1 MFKYINLKK
10 LTANTLV
17 GILITG
23 SFVIQSSEN
32 KALAA
37 SCGNNGHGN
46 NAAKTYNLVTGNLV
60 TGRLT
65 IGGFD
70 PSTSSSTQKD
80 NLIADLDNGYVT
92 SNSHY
97 YIEYTD
103 NDPSDGTGYSLTF
116 AEATQM
122 VETHPDWELTGNGAT
137 TILDCAGNDYDGDG
151 INDAIELGSDF
162 NNPIDTDGDGI
173 PDYEDT
179 DSDNDGINDG
189 LEGTITPNM
198 TGHLTADNHYG
209 LFIGNDNGSDLNF
222 IGRNEYGPSGNPGTY
237 NWSIKEEWNFY
248 LDDDDYIYVVVWDDA
263 NVDESWIGEFI
274 LDSGETLLSVEDSW
288 EYIIASGSNPGDY
301 GEVPS
306 NSELQSEISSAN
318 WQSVN
323 SRGDNGMIPWGTI
336 AGISSDADF
345 LNTTTPSNGNYTIF
359 RTKFAVKPE
368 LSSSGETD
376 SDGDGITD
384 DIEIGADPDNPKDT
398 DADGTPDYLD
408 PDSDNNGIDDILE
421 VGSDP
426 NNPVDSDGDGLYD
439 FQDDDDDNNG
449 ILDVDEIGD
458 DSSSNPGYDLNGDG
472 SPDIYPNDFDGD
484 GIPDYLDPDSDGDTI
499 PDSVEVGSDPNN
511 PQNTDKDNP
520 NSPAEPDEDPDYLD
534 TDSDNDNIPDAVE
547 AGDNNPNTPP
557 INSNPNQDDGDDPYD
572 DYDYTEYTHID

>member
-10 LTANTLV
+10 ITANTLV

-46 NAAKTYNLVTGNLV
+46 NAAKIYNLATGKLK
-60 TGRLT
+60 

-70 PSTSSSTQKD
+70 PSSSSSTHKN
-80 NLIADLDNGYVT
+80 NLIDDLDNGYVT

-122 VETHPDWELTGNGAT
+122 VETHPDWELTGNSAT

-162 NNPIDTDGDGI
+162 NSPIDTDGDGI

-209 LFIGNDNGSDLNF
+209 LFTGNDNGSDLNF
-222 IGRNEYGPSGNPGTY
+222 IGRNEYGRSGNPGRY
-237 NWSIKEEWNFY
+237 NWSIGEQWNFF
-248 LDDDDYIYVVVWDDA
+248 LDDDDYIYVVVWDDG

-306 NSELQSEISSAN
+306 NSQLESEISSAN
-318 WQSVN
+318 WQSVLR
-323 SRGDNGMIPWGTI
+323 RGPNGMSPWGTI
-336 AGISSDADF
+336 AGISNDADF

-368 LSSSGETD
+368 LTNPPSNQPPIAVDD
-376 SDGDGITD
+376 SVLAYYKILTLDALANDT
-384 DIEIGADPDNPKDT
+384 DPDNPDEPLT
-398 DADGTPDYLD
+398 ITAVQNVTGGTAEVIDGMIVYTPTSGPGTYT
-408 PDSDNNGIDDILE
+408 LE
-421 VGSDP
+421 YTCS
-426 NNPVDSDGDGLYD
+426 
-439 FQDDDDDNNG
+439 
-449 ILDVDEIGD
+449 
-458 DSSSNPGYDLNGDG
+458 DSSGATSQPATVTIELMFGD
-472 SPDIYPNDFDGD
+472 
-484 GIPDYLDPDSDGDTI
+484 
-499 PDSVEVGSDPNN
+499 
-511 PQNTDKDNP
+511 
-520 NSPAEPDEDPDYLD
+520 
-534 TDSDNDNIPDAVE
+534 
-547 AGDNNPNTPP
+547 
-557 INSNPNQDDGDDPYD
+557 
-572 DYDYTEYTHID
+572 